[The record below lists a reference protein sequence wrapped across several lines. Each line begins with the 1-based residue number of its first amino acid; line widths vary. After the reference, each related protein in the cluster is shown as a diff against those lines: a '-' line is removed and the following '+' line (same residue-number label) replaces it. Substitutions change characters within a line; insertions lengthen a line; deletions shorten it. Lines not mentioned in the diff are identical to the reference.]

1 MIYVKRNAASFID
14 SAAAA
19 EILTHMAERNR
30 QGLLAAAEEFARMKH
45 KHQFR
50 RDGVTPYVEHPRAV
64 MTILRDEFGVTD
76 VDTLAAGLLHDTIE
90 DTATDYDEVSER
102 FGRRVADT
110 VAVLTKDKRLPE
122 SKRERV
128 YFAQLARAPLAARLC
143 KIADSLHNVRD
154 SDASHRP
161 KAARKARKLL
171 RIYGSARGLERPL
184 AVLRAELDK

>member
-1 MIYVKRNAASFID
+1 
-14 SAAAA
+14 
-19 EILTHMAERNR
+19 MAERNR
-30 QGLLAAAEEFARMKH
+30 QGLLAAAEEFARWKH
-45 KHQFR
+45 QHQFR

-90 DTATDYDEVSER
+90 DTATDYDEVAER
-102 FGRRVADT
+102 FGKRVADY

-122 SKRERV
+122 EKRERT
-128 YFAQLARAPLAARLC
+128 YFAQLARAPLAARFC

-161 KAARKARKLL
+161 KAAKKARKLL
-171 RIYGSARGLERPL
+171 RIYGSSRGLERAIAL
-184 AVLRAELDK
+184 LRKELGT